1 MNRGVI
7 ATFVAAC
14 LLFAQAF
21 AQQNAGTGGHVI
33 LMGELKVKQGREAD
47 FFKVIAEMTARVKRE
62 DKGNI
67 RYEIFRAAPFGA
79 GASATPTGPN
89 YVFLEEWQDQAA
101 FAAHGSW
108 AGPMVQTQWGEL
120 TDSMQFL
127 QLSAPTGK

>member
-1 MNRGVI
+1 MKRGVI

-14 LLFAQAF
+14 LLFPQVF
-21 AQQNAGTGGHVI
+21 AQQNPGTGGHVI

-47 FFKVIAEMTARVKRE
+47 FLKVIAEMTARVKRE
-62 DKGNI
+62 DTGNI
-67 RYEIFRAAPFGA
+67 RYEIFKAAPFGA
-79 GASATPTGPN
+79 GASATPSSPN

-108 AGPMVQTQWGEL
+108 AGPMVQTQWREL

-127 QLSAPTGK
+127 QLSAPAGQ